1 MVVPGWVIVNTG
13 IEMNADERLKQ
24 REQISALA
32 DGQLDD
38 LEFAAALELTG
49 ADGDARACWRVYH
62 LVGDVLRSGE
72 LAAVGRDRDFLARL
86 STRLRAE
93 PVSPEADRSSLKSPE
108 WIAVG
113 EQKRTVPMP
122 IGEASPQAAN
132 DSSMRWKLVAGF
144 ASIAAVAAIS
154 FNAIGTL
161 DGLGSGARLARLDK
175 LPASPVPPVFTV
187 AGSQT
192 LAEESVMIRDR
203 QLDELM
209 SAHRQFGGTSA
220 LQNPAGFLRNA
231 TFEGSGR

>member
-1 MVVPGWVIVNTG
+1 
-13 IEMNADERLKQ
+13 MNADERLKQ

-38 LEFAAALELTG
+38 LEFAAALELT
-49 ADGDARACWRVYH
+49 AAEGDARACWRVYH

-86 STRLRAE
+86 STRLQAE
-93 PVSPEADRSSLKSPE
+93 PVAPEAGRSPLNSPEL
-108 WIAVG
+108 IAVG
-113 EQKRTVPMP
+113 EQKKTVPMP
-122 IGEASPQAAN
+122 IGKASAKAAN
-132 DSSMRWKLVAGF
+132 DSSLRWKLVAGF

-161 DGLGSGARLARLDK
+161 EGLGSGTRLAQSGK
-175 LPASPVPPVFTV
+175 SPAAPVPPVFMA
-187 AGSQT
+187 AGSP
-192 LAEESVMIRDR
+192 AMPEEPVMIRDR
-203 QLDELM
+203 RLDELM